1 MIISGFHFSEGNKKI
16 GMTLNFNLL
25 PLVTCNCKAECA
37 TTRKCYAVRTMRRYP
52 SCKQAWGENTDL
64 LMNKHEYKL
73 FIDAFCEA
81 IDTINCRFVRIH
93 SSGDI
98 FSVEYLDALCKVAK
112 KNRSVKFMTYTK
124 QFDILK
130 NTLKS
135 ILSLATSKFIC
146 RIGTNFKQM
155 QNLQANFRL
164 HIITTLSTK
173 L

>member
-1 MIISGFHFSEGNKKI
+1 MSIISGFHFSEGNRKI

-37 TTRKCYAVRTMRRYP
+37 KGRNCYAVRDMKRYP

-81 IDTINCRFVRIH
+81 IEIHNCRFVRLH
-93 SSGDI
+93 SAGDI

-124 QFDILK
+124 QFDIL
-130 NTLKS
+130 
-135 ILSLATSKFIC
+135 
-146 RIGTNFKQM
+146 
-155 QNLQANFRL
+155 
-164 HIITTLSTK
+164 
-173 L
+173 